1 MTKRSIMNKN
11 STAIEKD
18 ECCNFGKVCND
29 LPSICIVLQIIAV
42 LGLVG
47 VLGYLFVAQ
56 ELLS

>member
-1 MTKRSIMNKN
+1 MKN
-11 STAIEKD
+11 TSTLQNE

-29 LPSICIVLQIIAV
+29 LPSLCIILQIIAV

>member
-1 MTKRSIMNKN
+1 MNKN

-29 LPSICIVLQIIAV
+29 LPSICIILQIIAV